1 MANAQNT
8 NWDTMP
14 TALLLLTSQFL
25 SASWACFT
33 LRTVCTRWR
42 KLHPMPY
49 TLTLR
54 HAASGTATAQ
64 NQLTEV
70 VSACSFTQLHVLEYQ
85 LPVPFSVPDVE
96 HALQSLASCCGSLV
110 LPCLSRLVLD
120 FNVFPVQLHSPIL
133 KLPTSFL
140 RWIMSRA
147 LVPNLRCL
155 VVSTQILSLH
165 VEDDAQSCQECC
177 QGEDVAREQLDIT
190 LHNVILCSNLLR
202 LLQCASSLNLT
213 ASSFATREGYAD
225 SVTWTSWLQTAFASA
240 VKLKSVAFTCYQP
253 DLWDTLACLPD
264 HLNELTVLRPKTH
277 LVFPKLE
284 VPFSDIVNTCFR
296 RLRKLCYMGNRGDVL
311 GFFLPQSLVDL
322 SLSVFRDPDETW
334 EAIGELPNLQRLH
347 VDELS
352 ISGGNKVDFSHQLLG
367 RLRNIA
373 GLRCFRCLSLNF
385 PLMYVA
391 RLVNR
396 LNDLVCDSYAG
407 AGLVLWGTWP
417 DLDEFRWG
425 ENRPVLELDCASQ
438 KAHSVTAAIF
448 ETTTATL
455 DLVVIGN
462 IETYRGRKAR
472 RLRECPSRH
481 Y

>member
-1 MANAQNT
+1 
-8 NWDTMP
+8 
-14 TALLLLTSQFL
+14 
-25 SASWACFT
+25 
-33 LRTVCTRWR
+33 
-42 KLHPMPY
+42 
-49 TLTLR
+49 
-54 HAASGTATAQ
+54 
-64 NQLTEV
+64 
-70 VSACSFTQLHVLEYQ
+70 
-85 LPVPFSVPDVE
+85 
-96 HALQSLASCCGSLV
+96 
-110 LPCLSRLVLD
+110 
-120 FNVFPVQLHSPIL
+120 
-133 KLPTSFL
+133 
-140 RWIMSRA
+140 
-147 LVPNLRCL
+147 
-155 VVSTQILSLH
+155 
-165 VEDDAQSCQECC
+165 
-177 QGEDVAREQLDIT
+177 
-190 LHNVILCSNLLR
+190 
-202 LLQCASSLNLT
+202 
-213 ASSFATREGYAD
+213 
-225 SVTWTSWLQTAFASA
+225 
-240 VKLKSVAFTCYQP
+240 
-253 DLWDTLACLPD
+253 
-264 HLNELTVLRPKTH
+264 
-277 LVFPKLE
+277 
-284 VPFSDIVNTCFR
+284 
-296 RLRKLCYMGNRGDVL
+296 MGNRGDVL